1 MGKTGKRP
9 TKPKGNGKPAPA
21 KKPTPGCYVLSLTV
35 ENIRC
40 FGPKQTLDCSDGE
53 GRPRQWTVILGDNGT
68 GKTTLLQSIALYE
81 WIPNHS
87 HEAFVTT
94 PTTRVEFSGWPRIFR
109 HPKASLRRSGKAP
122 VVASGS
128 LDVSTATSLAVT
140 EATEHHTSTWSS
152 DSDSGIAMR
161 FGQHLECVYGYGVSR
176 MLPGPQQ
183 ETDATGFAEQTEN
196 VASLFGNAST
206 VRNIERWI
214 INLDYSVQ
222 KSGDERQRHVLDL
235 TKQLLVNV
243 LPDISGVRT
252 QAGVGVAPVPCVELQ
267 TPFGWM
273 PLRQLGHGY
282 QTMAAWVTDFITR
295 MVERY
300 PESDSPLEERALC
313 LVDEIDLHL
322 HPVWQRKVIGY
333 LSERFPNTQFIVTAH
348 SPLVVQA
355 AASANANIAV
365 LVRST
370 EKDADGNHYVEIR
383 NNPEDVR
390 NWRLDQILTSD
401 LFGGIDLRSAETAKL
416 FARKR
421 ELLDKS
427 KRTKPEEAELA
438 EIEAKIAELP
448 VGDSKKFSNDLQ
460 LLRDALDALKTTPQQ

>member
-9 TKPKGNGKPAPA
+9 TKPKGNGKPASA

-68 GKTTLLQSIALYE
+68 GKTTLLLTLACHTWSMEPDGHEGLGDPLAYRYASVLLRRTVTGGQGKCALAARMQPDLNSPDGEVRVAEWRIDTPHVLGYESSIDSIPLWAYGPNRGATATQSTGDDVVSRFLGTTSLNDAENLILSLDHASRIEKGVSQKALRGHVVSLLFNVL
-81 WIPNHS
+81 PGVGGMRV
-87 HEAFVTT
+87 VTGSRFF
-94 PTTRVEFSGWPRIFR
+94 PQPSVEFSTEYGW
-109 HPKASLRRSGKAP
+109 
-122 VVASGS
+122 V
-128 LDVSTATSLAVT
+128 
-140 EATEHHTSTWSS
+140 
-152 DSDSGIAMR
+152 
-161 FGQHLECVYGYGVSR
+161 
-176 MLPGPQQ
+176 
-183 ETDATGFAEQTEN
+183 
-196 VASLFGNAST
+196 
-206 VRNIERWI
+206 
-214 INLDYSVQ
+214 
-222 KSGDERQRHVLDL
+222 
-235 TKQLLVNV
+235 
-243 LPDISGVRT
+243 
-252 QAGVGVAPVPCVELQ
+252 
-267 TPFGWM
+267 

-282 QTMAAWVTDFITR
+282 QTMIAWVVDFVSR
-295 MVERY
+295 LVERY
-300 PESDSPLEERALC
+300 PDSENPLAEPAVC

-370 EKDADGNHYVEIR
+370 ETDADGNHYIEIR

-421 ELLDKS
+421 ELLDKA

-448 VGDSKKFSNDLQ
+448 VGDSTKFSNDLQ
-460 LLRDALDALKTTPQQ
+460 LLRDALDALKTTPQR